1 MARNVLDERSSA
13 VADASKVQ
21 YFQGHGGLVRTDY
34 DIAIIGGGPA
44 GSTAASYL
52 SLAGMSVIVLEG
64 EAFPREHV
72 GESLVPA
79 TTPVL
84 VEIGAMPKIDAAGF
98 PRKYGAAWTSAEQRP
113 VPHNGFTGLDH
124 DFRAAEVMFVER
136 DQPEVDR
143 DYTFHVDRARFDQ
156 LLLDHSAS
164 LGATV
169 RYQTRVLNVDFS
181 DPDMVTLDCRSPEGP
196 STVTARMVVDASGR
210 QTMLGRQLRIKVPD
224 EVFNQYAVHTWF
236 EGLDRGRLA
245 PDPNKT
251 DYIFVHFLPIK
262 DTWVWQIPITD
273 TITSIGVVTQKARF
287 TDSGQDRDKFFWE
300 FVDSRPELAEALRAA
315 TVVRPFKVEGD
326 YSYAMT
332 EICGDRFVL
341 IGDAARFVDPIF
353 SSGVSVALNSARI
366 ACKDIV
372 AAHRAGDFGKKR
384 FSVYEGKLRQAV
396 KNWYEFISIY
406 YRLNVLFTAFVQ
418 DPRYRI
424 DVLKMLQGD
433 VYDGQEPKALAAMKE
448 IVAEVENDPDHLWYP
463 YLGTL
468 RAPTLDPIA

>member
-1 MARNVLDERSSA
+1 MPTFDT
-13 VADASKVQ
+13 
-21 YFQGHGGLVRTDY
+21 LV
-34 DIAIIGGGPA
+34 IGGGPA
-44 GSTAASYL
+44 GSTAAAYL
-52 SLAGMSVIVLEG
+52 AAAGMRVAVVEG
-64 EAFPREHV
+64 AVFPRPHV

-84 VEIGAMPKIDAAGF
+84 VETGVMPKIDAAGF
-98 PRKYGAAWTSAEQRP
+98 PRKYGAAWTSAESRA

-136 DQPEVDR
+136 DQPEVER
-143 DYTFHVDRARFDQ
+143 DFTYHVDRGRFDTI
-156 LLLDHSAS
+156 LLEHAES

-169 RYQTRVLNVDFS
+169 HQGTRVLHVDFDS
-181 DPDMVTLDCRSPEGP
+181 DPDLVTVACRRGEEEFEL
-196 STVTARMVVDASGR
+196 TARMIVDASGR
-210 QTMLGRQLRIKVPD
+210 STMLGRQLRLKVSDP
-224 EVFNQYAVHTWF
+224 VFNQYAIHSWF
-236 EGLDRGRLA
+236 EGLDRSALVTEVE
-245 PDPNKT
+245 KT

-273 TITSIGVVTQKARF
+273 TITSIGVVTQKERF
-287 TDSGQDRDKFFWE
+287 AHAGTDRDEFFWD
-300 FVDSRPELAEALRAA
+300 FVASRPDLESALRGARQ
-315 TVVRPFKVEGD
+315 VRPFATEGD

-353 SSGVSVALNSARI
+353 SSGVSVALNGARI

-372 AAHRAGDFGKKR
+372 AAYRNGDFAKKR
-384 FSVYEGKLRQAV
+384 FAGYEAKLRTATR
-396 KNWYEFISIY
+396 NWYEFISLY

-424 DVLKMLQGD
+424 PVLKMLQGD
-433 VYDGQEPKALAAMKE
+433 VYDGQESEALAAMRE
-448 IVAEVENDPDHLWYP
+448 IVTEVENDPDHLWHP

-468 RAPTLDPIA
+468 RAPTVDPIADVAGV